1 MSAPREDERP
11 AAWFV
16 PAGFVIGMVG
26 ALCGIGG
33 GILAGPFLHAYRKVP
48 LKRAA
53 ASAILVVL
61 ATTLAATTAEF
72 FRQDSALRWPVVL
85 PLALGA
91 LLGARFGF
99 ALSRRID
106 ERALKRVFALVLALA
121 ALRVL
126 FFTSSLTPPDVLPGH
141 STSALALAI
150 GVAAGVLTP
159 LFGVAGGV
167 LMVPAL
173 FLFLGQPFG
182 VARACA
188 LAAGA
193 VSAVL
198 SLWLHARAGNVSAS
212 LGLPLAGG
220 ALFGALAGVV
230 AAHDPLLAPMGRVLL
245 GLVLLT
251 QAGRFF
257 LELRRTASSEP
268 ARG

>member
-1 MSAPREDERP
+1 
-11 AAWFV
+11 WFV
-16 PAGFVIGMVG
+16 PAGFVIGMLG

-33 GILAGPFLHAYRKVP
+33 GILAGPLLHAVRKVP

-72 FRQDSALRWPVVL
+72 FRPDSALRGSVVL

-91 LLGARFGF
+91 LLGARLGF

-126 FFTSSLTPPDVLPGH
+126 FFTSSLTPPDALAGRA
-141 STSALALAI
+141 TSALALAI
-150 GVAAGVLTP
+150 GLAGGLLTP
-159 LFGVAGGV
+159 LLGVAGGV

-173 FLFLGQPFG
+173 FLFRGQPFG

-188 LAAGA
+188 LAAGS
-193 VSAVL
+193 VSALL
-198 SLWLHARAGNVSAS
+198 SLWLHVRAGNVSTS
-212 LGLPLAGG
+212 LGLLVAGG
-220 ALFGALAGVV
+220 ALFGALVGVV
-230 AAHDPLLAPMGRVLL
+230 AAHDPLLAPLGRVLL
-245 GLVLLT
+245 GVVLLA

-257 LELRRTASSEP
+257 FELRRAASSEP